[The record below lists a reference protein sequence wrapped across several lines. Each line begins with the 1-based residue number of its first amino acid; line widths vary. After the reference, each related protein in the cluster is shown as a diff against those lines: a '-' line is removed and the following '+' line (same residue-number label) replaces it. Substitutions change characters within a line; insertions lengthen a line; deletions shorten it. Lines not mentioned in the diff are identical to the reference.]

1 MTRIGFAYYLKPDPS
16 APLSMEDATPSRP
29 EDDPPSSRR
38 DIASRTSSSLAANE
52 SRVGETT
59 DPRSAS
65 ALETLEL
72 AANDEYA
79 EWDSEETIAAVE
91 RALSAH
97 GAVIRL
103 EANEDFP
110 ERLRRERPDIVFNI
124 AEGWRGVNREAHV
137 PAICE
142 FFGIPYSGSD
152 PFSLSL
158 CLDKA
163 RTKEWLSYHGVRTAP
178 FVLLR
183 DVAELEAF
191 LGGQRSW
198 SGGKSPSSVLG
209 PRSAGLFAKPVHE
222 GSSKGITE
230 RNFCRT
236 SEELEAQVTFLL
248 RRYEQPVLVEEYL
261 PGAEFTCAILGN
273 REDARVLPIV
283 GINFAALPA
292 GAVPVYG
299 FEAKW
304 LWDTPENP
312 LEMFECPARID
323 EALASEIEGVALRA
337 YHVLGCR
344 DWSRIDVRLDAAGRP
359 NVVEVNPLPGIL
371 PNPEDNSCFP
381 KAARVAGMSYEE
393 LIQSCLRAA
402 AERENV
408 ALVVR
413 PGRPRTKD
421 RGNGATSSARKSR
434 RPASSVLGPRSPEG
448 RS

>member
-1 MTRIGFAYYLKPDPS
+1 MTRIGFAYNLKPESS
-16 APLSMEDATPSRP
+16 AALSTEDATATRA

-38 DIASRTSSSLAANE
+38 DIASRTSSSLAA
-52 SRVGETT
+52 SKTRAGETL
-59 DPRSAS
+59 DPHSAGV
-65 ALETLEL
+65 LEALEL
-72 AANDEYA
+72 AADDEYA
-79 EWDSEETIAAVE
+79 EWDSEETIGAVE
-91 RALSAH
+91 QALSAH
-97 GAVIRL
+97 GKVIRL

-124 AEGWRGVNREAHV
+124 AEGLRSVNREAHV

-163 RTKEWLSYHGVRTAP
+163 RTKQWLSHHGVRTAP

-183 DVAELEAF
+183 DVAELESF
-191 LGGQRSW
+191 LGRKKQRS
-198 SGGKSPSSVLG
+198 GKKRSSSVLG
-209 PRSAGLFAKPVHE
+209 RPLAQSPVFVKPVHE

-230 RNFCRT
+230 KNLCRT
-236 SEELEAQVTFLL
+236 PDELEAQVGFLL
-248 RRYEQPVLVEEYL
+248 ERYEQPVLVEEYL

-273 REDARVLPIV
+273 DEDAKVLPIV
-283 GINFAALPA
+283 GINFTALPA

-304 LWDTPENP
+304 LWDTPEHP

-323 EALASEIEGVALRA
+323 DALASEIEREVLRA

-344 DWSRIDVRLDAAGRP
+344 DWSRIDVRLDAAGEP

-371 PNPEDNSCFP
+371 PNPEENSCFP
-381 KAARVAGMSYEE
+381 KAARAAGMSYDE
-393 LIQSCLRAA
+393 LIGTCLIAA
-402 AERENV
+402 ANREGV
-408 ALVVR
+408 QLSFA
-413 PGRPRTKD
+413 G
-421 RGNGATSSARKSR
+421 
-434 RPASSVLGPRSPEG
+434 G

>member
-1 MTRIGFAYYLKPDPS
+1 MTRIGFAYNLKPDPS
-16 APLSMEDATPSRP
+16 ARLSTEDATPSRP
-29 EDDPPSSRR
+29 EDDPPSRRR
-38 DIASRTSSSLAANE
+38 DIASRTSSSLAVNE
-52 SRVGETT
+52 SRAGEMT
-59 DPRSAS
+59 DPHAAS

-72 AANDEYA
+72 AADDEYA

-91 RALSAH
+91 RALSAC
-97 GAVIRL
+97 GEVIRL
-103 EANEDFP
+103 EANQDFP

-124 AEGWRGVNREAHV
+124 AEGATGVNREAHV

-178 FVLLR
+178 FVLIR
-183 DVAELEAF
+183 DVAELESF
-191 LGGQRSW
+191 LGGKRSRN
-198 SGGKSPSSVLG
+198 GKRDLSSFLG
-209 PRSAGLFAKPVHE
+209 PRSSGLFAKPVHE

-230 RNFCRT
+230 KNFCRT
-236 SEELEAQVTFLL
+236 TDELRAQVHFLL
-248 RRYEQPVLVEEYL
+248 ERYEQPVLVEEYL

-273 REDARVLPIV
+273 GNAARVLPIV
-283 GINFAALPA
+283 GINFDALPE

-304 LWDTPENP
+304 LWDRPENP

-323 EALASEIEGVALRA
+323 EALASEIKRVALRA
-337 YHVLGCR
+337 YQVLGCR
-344 DWSRIDVRLDAAGRP
+344 DWSRIDVRLDAAGEP

-381 KAARVAGMSYEE
+381 KAARVAGISYES

-402 AERENV
+402 AEREGV
-408 ALVVR
+408 ALLDR
-413 PGRPRTKD
+413 PGGTRNEE
-421 RGNGATSSARKSR
+421 RGNGASRPARQSPR
-434 RPASSVLGPRSPEG
+434 SASSVLVPRSSEA
-448 RS
+448 R

>member
-1 MTRIGFAYYLKPDPS
+1 MTRIGFAYNLKPDSS
-16 APLSMEDATPSRP
+16 AALSMEDATASRA

-38 DIASRTSSSLAANE
+38 DIASRTSSSLAAGKTRE
-52 SRVGETT
+52 GEAI
-59 DPRSAS
+59 DSHSAGVIE
-65 ALETLEL
+65 ALEL
-72 AANDEYA
+72 AADDEFA

-91 RALSAH
+91 QALSAH
-97 GAVIRL
+97 GRVIRL

-124 AEGWRGVNREAHV
+124 AEGLRTVNREAHV

-163 RTKEWLSYHGVRTAP
+163 RTKEWLSHHGVRTAP

-183 DVAELEAF
+183 DVAELESF
-191 LGGQRSW
+191 LGRKKQRSGKKRSSSVIGPRAPSGQR
-198 SGGKSPSSVLG
+198 PV
-209 PRSAGLFAKPVHE
+209 FVKPVHE

-230 RNFCRT
+230 KNLCRT
-236 SEELEAQVTFLL
+236 PDEVEAQVGFLL
-248 RRYEQPVLVEEYL
+248 ERYDQPVLVEEYL

-273 REDARVLPIV
+273 DEDARVLPIV

-304 LWDTPENP
+304 LWDTPEHP

-323 EALASEIEGVALRA
+323 DALESEIERVVLRA

-344 DWSRIDVRLDAAGRP
+344 DWSRIDVRLDAAGEP

-371 PNPEDNSCFP
+371 PNPEENSCFP
-381 KAARVAGMSYEE
+381 KAARAAGMSYDE
-393 LIQSCLRAA
+393 LIGACLRAA
-402 AERENV
+402 ADREG
-408 ALVVR
+408 VR
-413 PGRPRTKD
+413 LRIEDGGILSPR
-421 RGNGATSSARKSR
+421 
-434 RPASSVLGPRSPEG
+434 SSVGG

>member
-1 MTRIGFAYYLKPDPS
+1 MTRIGFAYNLKPDPS

-38 DIASRTSSSLAANE
+38 DIASRTSSSLAVNE
-52 SRVGETT
+52 SRAGETT
-59 DPRSAS
+59 DPHSAS

-72 AANDEYA
+72 AADDEYA

-91 RALSAH
+91 RALSAY
-97 GAVIRL
+97 GEVIRL
-103 EANEDFP
+103 EANQDFP

-124 AEGWRGVNREAHV
+124 AEGARGVNREAHV

-163 RTKEWLSYHGVRTAP
+163 RTKEWLAYHGVRTAP
-178 FVLLR
+178 FVLIR
-183 DVAELEAF
+183 DVAELESF
-191 LGGQRSW
+191 LGGKGSRN
-198 SGGKSPSSVLG
+198 GKNGSSSFLGARSSV
-209 PRSAGLFAKPVHE
+209 FVKPVHE

-236 SEELEAQVTFLL
+236 PEELRAQTLFLL
-248 RRYEQPVLVEEYL
+248 ERYEQPVLVEEYL

-273 REDARVLPIV
+273 GAAARVLPIV
-283 GINFAALPA
+283 GINFAALPD

-304 LWDTPENP
+304 LWDRPENP

-323 EALASEIEGVALRA
+323 AALASEIEQVVLRA

-344 DWSRIDVRLDAAGRP
+344 DWSRIDVRLDAAGEP

-381 KAARVAGMSYEE
+381 KAARMAGMSYDE
-393 LIQSCLRAA
+393 LIRACLRAA
-402 AERENV
+402 AERQG
-408 ALVVR
+408 VR
-413 PGRPRTKD
+413 LSRPR
-421 RGNGATSSARKSR
+421 RK
-434 RPASSVLGPRSPEG
+434 E
-448 RS
+448 

>member
-1 MTRIGFAYYLKPDPS
+1 MTRIGFAYNLKPDPS

-38 DIASRTSSSLAANE
+38 DIASRTPSSLAVNE
-52 SRVGETT
+52 SRAGEMI
-59 DPRSAS
+59 DPHSAS
-65 ALETLEL
+65 ALEMLEP
-72 AANDEYA
+72 AADDEYA

-91 RALSAH
+91 RALSAC
-97 GAVIRL
+97 GEVIRL
-103 EANEDFP
+103 EANQDFP

-124 AEGWRGVNREAHV
+124 AEGATGVNREAHV

-178 FVLLR
+178 FVLIR
-183 DVAELEAF
+183 DVAELESF
-191 LGGQRSW
+191 LGEKRSRN
-198 SGGKSPSSVLG
+198 GKRDLSAFLG
-209 PRSAGLFAKPVHE
+209 PRSSGLFAKPVHE

-230 RNFCRT
+230 KNFCRT
-236 SEELEAQVTFLL
+236 TDQLRAQVRFLL
-248 RRYEQPVLVEEYL
+248 ERYAQPVLVEEYL

-273 REDARVLPIV
+273 GNAARVLPIV
-283 GINFAALPA
+283 GINFDALPE

-304 LWDTPENP
+304 LWDRPENP

-323 EALASEIEGVALRA
+323 EALAGEIERVALRA
-337 YHVLGCR
+337 YQVLGCR
-344 DWSRIDVRLDAAGRP
+344 DWSRIDVRLDAAGEP

-381 KAARVAGMSYEE
+381 KAARVAGMSYDQ
-393 LIQSCLRAA
+393 LIRACLRAA
-402 AERENV
+402 AERQGVQLIADYGLLTASKPIRNPQS
-408 ALVVR
+408 AL
-413 PGRPRTKD
+413 PQGHPR
-421 RGNGATSSARKSR
+421 NGQEAR
-434 RPASSVLGPRSPEG
+434 
-448 RS
+448 